1 MKLTIFCP
9 FGLKTPIHAPTNGG
23 GISPPKWG
31 AISTKPPKGTS
42 LRESAS
48 FEPSSI
54 KIRQR
59 VSPVG
64 EFMKKGIK
72 KYFRYISPFPRSP
85 SGRICTKFGRAVGVA
100 DVITSNKFFGD
111 WSRGVDSV
119 GVKNCPLPLTKPV
132 AVNTFLLE
140 FLPSAARD
148 KILLS
153 LMR

>member
-1 MKLTIFCP
+1 LPVWLENAYSRPNKW
-9 FGLKTPIHAPTNGG
+9 G
-23 GISPPKWG
+23 GISQPKWG

-72 KYFRYISPFPRSP
+72 NIFVIFHHFPEAP
-85 SGRICTKFGRAVGVA
+85 
-100 DVITSNKFFGD
+100 
-111 WSRGVDSV
+111 VD
-119 GVKNCPLPLTKPV
+119 GFAPNLAEP
-132 AVNTFLLE
+132 
-140 FLPSAARD
+140 
-148 KILLS
+148 
-153 LMR
+153 